1 MFYLFFTIIHSNIC
15 VFSFFHIFVIPIH
28 ENMENPKFIIAIN
41 REFGSGGREIA
52 YKLGELL
59 GINVYDKAILD
70 TLTSKFNLTV
80 EEMGR
85 IEAQK
90 TNWWDDFCHFYQQ
103 FGAAGHGGYTSLEDR
118 KVTSQQIYLAEEH
131 ILRGLAEKESCIIIG
146 RSGFHVF
153 KEHPYAMKIF
163 FIADKKAR
171 VKRIMEQFALD
182 EDTAIKRIDEMDKA
196 RENYTQTFAGVSR
209 YDARNYDFVFN
220 ITNFSTDLVAKFL
233 AENIRKKYPFL
244 VK

>member
-1 MFYLFFTIIHSNIC
+1 
-15 VFSFFHIFVIPIH
+15 
-28 ENMENPKFIIAIN
+28 MENPKLIIAIN

-70 TLTSKFNLTV
+70 DLKSKFNLTID
-80 EEMGR
+80 EMEQ
-85 IEAQK
+85 IKATK
-90 TNWWDDFCHFYQQ
+90 TSWWDDFCRFYQQ
-103 FGAAGHGGYTSLEDR
+103 FGAAGYDGYMPKEDLE
-118 KVTSQQIYLAEEH
+118 VTSQQIFHAEAH
-131 ILRGLAEKESCIIIG
+131 ILRSLAEQESCIIIG

-153 KEHPYAMKIF
+153 KDYPYAVKIF
-163 FIADKKAR
+163 FIADRKAR

-182 EDTAIKRIDEMDKA
+182 ESTASKRIDEVDKA

-220 ITNFSTDLVAKFL
+220 VTHFSTDLVAQFL
-233 AENIRKKYPFL
+233 AENIQKKFPFL
-244 VK
+244 TKK